1 MMVFTAKITNV
12 QDEKTRIVVDYS
24 IYNGKKEVMTK
35 TINLEGD
42 NIDIQQIKN
51 HMRKQLNRIDGVF
64 SKKEEVISMINKE
77 FELDNKELK
86 IVSSSMFKK

>member
-1 MMVFTAKITNV
+1 MVFTAKITNV